1 MNITE
6 DRRESRTVYMEP
18 EIEDSIRRAELLL
31 AGIES
36 GARNAVWA
44 ALRRAGEHGLT
55 VGMKIV
61 SEEYAIGQDELKRNT
76 RTIRRVKEGASGG
89 YEIEFGY
96 AGHVIPLIRFDTRI
110 GSDGRIYARVLRSN
124 ARELIG
130 NAFIARVGNQ
140 HTGVF
145 VRKGAGSRPIRQLYG
160 PSAAA
165 AFYAHE
171 ETVDKMDEE
180 IRATY
185 ERRIEHEV
193 TRILN
198 GWGSK

>member
-1 MNITE
+1 MN
-6 DRRESRTVYMEP
+6 TVYFDDIAE
-18 EIEDSIRRAELLL
+18 ESLDRAEKLL
-31 AGIES
+31 AGIP
-36 GARNAVWA
+36 GGVQRAVSDALSRA
-44 ALRRAGEHGLT
+44 AQHGLT
-55 VGMKIV
+55 VGMRIA
-61 SEEYAIGQDELKRNT
+61 SGEYAIGQNELKS
-76 RTIRRVKEGASGG
+76 RTKQINRVVRDDNGG
-89 YEIEFGY
+89 CEIIFGY
-96 AGHVIPLIRFDTRI
+96 RGAVIPLIRFDTRI